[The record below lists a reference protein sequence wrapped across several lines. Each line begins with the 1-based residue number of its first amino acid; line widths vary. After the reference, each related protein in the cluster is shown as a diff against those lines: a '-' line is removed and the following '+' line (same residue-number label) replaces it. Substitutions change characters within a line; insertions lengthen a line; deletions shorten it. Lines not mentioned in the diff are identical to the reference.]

1 MKLRLLAIH
10 TNQSFQLFNEIN
22 ARKVH
27 NEVNVFAGF
36 FNNSIFLG
44 VLGVTAVFQII
55 IVEFGDR
62 AFKVTGL
69 TLIQW
74 LGCIVC
80 CISMVINA

>member
-1 MKLRLLAIH
+1 M
-10 TNQSFQLFNEIN
+10 
-22 ARKVH
+22 H

-80 CISMVINA
+80 CISMVIIA